1 MQMTQQCTAYPGPL
15 SAPSCAQARTVLNL
29 DLDSVINWGNDWL
42 VTFNQKKTHLLSLFR
57 SRSPHLSTLAMNS
70 IPLQELADT
79 RLLGLDLT
87 SNLSWNKYIR
97 SIAKRASQRI
107 GCLYRARQYLPPTVM
122 LYLYKSTIRPVM
134 EYCCH
139 IWTGAPTC
147 HLSLLDG
154 HDLASSLESLSLHRS
169 VASLS
174 LFYRY
179 YNGRCSKGLS
189 LVVPPN
195 RTFGRTTRFSA
206 HSHPYTVSV
215 PKANTRRYSSS
226 FFPRTALLWNS
237 LPVSCFPATYNLSQF
252 KRNIN
257 SHLSTF

>member
-1 MQMTQQCTAYPGPL
+1 
-15 SAPSCAQARTVLNL
+15 
-29 DLDSVINWGNDWL
+29 
-42 VTFNQKKTHLLSLFR
+42 
-57 SRSPHLSTLAMNS
+57 MNS
-70 IPLQELADT
+70 ILLQELADI

-87 SNLSWNKYIR
+87 SNLSWDKYTR
-97 SIAKRASQRI
+97 SIAKRASQRV

-139 IWTGAPTC
+139 IWAGAPAC
-147 HLSLLDG
+147 HWSLLDG
-154 HDLASSLESLSLHRS
+154 IQRHIANLVRHDLASSLEPLSLRRS

-179 YNGRCSKGLS
+179 CNGRCSKGLS

-206 HSHPYTVSV
+206 HSHFHTVSV
-215 PKANTRRYSSS
+215 SKANTWRYSSS
-226 FFPRTALLWNS
+226 FFPRTAMH
-237 LPVSCFPATYNLSQF
+237 PASCFPATYNLSQF
-252 KRNIN
+252 R
-257 SHLSTF
+257 